1 MQHSIT
7 FLKYSIR
14 PFALSAWCNYAMIH
28 NNWAS
33 DERNRWY
40 ISNPCHLCVTY
51 LRVFAWYVLNW
62 FFLSVQYFLTRKCLF
77 HLQTVHHSIDP
88 CINIRSIFL
97 SIHRL
102 LVATQNGFLYVY
114 DLSEVEGGDCK
125 LIVKHN
131 LSNVDTQPIKI
142 QGIQNDSV
150 KFFDNFGIFPLK
162 WILHFWYK
170 PDTQSNGSPLNES
183 PSSGGNNIGPSYAS
197 AVKAGTSDEDQWNV
211 SIFFFQINKRIT
223 KNYSLWNFIP

>member
-1 MQHSIT
+1 
-7 FLKYSIR
+7 
-14 PFALSAWCNYAMIH
+14 MIH

-40 ISNPCHLCVTY
+40 ISNPGHLCQTY

-62 FFLSVQYFLTRKCLF
+62 FLSFGTIFFDKEVF
-77 HLQTVHHSIDP
+77 IPP
-88 CINIRSIFL
+88 CRQCTIRSIHALTFDRTIDQFFL

-142 QGIQNDSV
+142 QGILNDSV
-150 KFFDNFGIFPLK
+150 HFFDNYGIFPLK

-211 SIFFFQINKRIT
+211 SIFFLNNKRIT
-223 KNYSLWNFIP
+223 KNNSSWNFIP